1 MWLARVY
8 VTLKP
13 TVNDPQGLAIRGGLH
28 HLGFESV
35 ESVRAGK
42 YLELRLDELEEV
54 LGAALGDEDH
64 EQAETLGGLIMA
76 RLGRI
81 PEVGDEIEVAGRSLR
96 VETLDGRRVEAVRLL
111 PPTSEPATP
120 VG

>member
-35 ESVRAGK
+35 DSVRAGK
-42 YLELRLDELEEV
+42 YLELRLSESEE
-54 LGAALGDEDH
+54 GAARDKVDRMCRQLL
-64 EQAETLGGLIMA
+64 AN
-76 RLGRI
+76 
-81 PEVGDEIEVAGRSLR
+81 PVIEEYRFELS
-96 VETLDGRRVEAVRLL
+96 
-111 PPTSEPATP
+111 PASP
-120 VG
+120 S

>member
-28 HLGFESV
+28 NLGFESV

-42 YLELRLDELEEV
+42 YLELRIAEPDQTEANAKVDRMCRQLLANPVIEEYRFDLE
-54 LGAALGDEDH
+54 
-64 EQAETLGGLIMA
+64 
-76 RLGRI
+76 
-81 PEVGDEIEVAGRSLR
+81 
-96 VETLDGRRVEAVRLL
+96 
-111 PPTSEPATP
+111 PTT
-120 VG
+120 

>member
-42 YLELRLDELEEV
+42 YLELRLTDADQDEASARVDQMCRQLLANPVIEEYRFDLES
-54 LGAALGDEDH
+54 
-64 EQAETLGGLIMA
+64 M
-76 RLGRI
+76 
-81 PEVGDEIEVAGRSLR
+81 S
-96 VETLDGRRVEAVRLL
+96 
-111 PPTSEPATP
+111 S
-120 VG
+120 

>member
-35 ESVRAGK
+35 RAGK
-42 YLELRLDELEEV
+42 YLQLRLDEHDEGRARERVDAMCRQLLANPVTEDYHVQVRGMEG
-54 LGAALGDEDH
+54 GA
-64 EQAETLGGLIMA
+64 
-76 RLGRI
+76 
-81 PEVGDEIEVAGRSLR
+81 S
-96 VETLDGRRVEAVRLL
+96 
-111 PPTSEPATP
+111 
-120 VG
+120 

>member
-8 VTLKP
+8 VTLEP

-42 YLELRLDELEEV
+42 YLELRLDQL
-54 LGAALGDEDH
+54 DEGR
-64 EQAETLGGLIMA
+64 AGGRVDAMSRP
-76 RLGRI
+76 RLKA
-81 PEVGDEIEVAGRSLR
+81 P
-96 VETLDGRRVEAVRLL
+96 
-111 PPTSEPATP
+111 
-120 VG
+120 

>member
-13 TVNDPQGLAIRGGLH
+13 TMSDPRGLAIRGGLH

-42 YLELRLDELEEV
+42 YLELRLDEPPAPRQPRDRGVPLRS
-54 LGAALGDEDH
+54 GA
-64 EQAETLGGLIMA
+64 GGL
-76 RLGRI
+76 
-81 PEVGDEIEVAGRSLR
+81 LR
-96 VETLDGRRVEAVRLL
+96 R
-111 PPTSEPATP
+111 
-120 VG
+120 

>member
-42 YLELRLDELEEV
+42 YLELRLTDADEAEASAKVDRMCRQLLANPVIEEYRFDLEP
-54 LGAALGDEDH
+54 A
-64 EQAETLGGLIMA
+64 
-76 RLGRI
+76 
-81 PEVGDEIEVAGRSLR
+81 
-96 VETLDGRRVEAVRLL
+96 
-111 PPTSEPATP
+111 PPT
-120 VG
+120 

>member
-35 ESVRAGK
+35 ESVRAGM
-42 YLELRLDELEEV
+42 YLELRLDEL
-54 LGAALGDEDH
+54 DE
-64 EQAETLGGLIMA
+64 GRA
-76 RLGRI
+76 RERVDAMCRQLLADPVI
-81 PEVGDEIEVAGRSLR
+81 KEYRSDL
-96 VETLDGRRVEAVRLL
+96 
-111 PPTSEPATP
+111 EPA
-120 VG
+120 GS

>member
-42 YLELRLDELEEV
+42 YLE
-54 LGAALGDEDH
+54 
-64 EQAETLGGLIMA
+64 
-76 RLGRI
+76 
-81 PEVGDEIEVAGRSLR
+81 
-96 VETLDGRRVEAVRLL
+96 VRLTDADVAAASAKVDQMCRQL
-111 PPTSEPATP
+111 LANPVIEEYRFDLEPAP
-120 VG
+120 PA